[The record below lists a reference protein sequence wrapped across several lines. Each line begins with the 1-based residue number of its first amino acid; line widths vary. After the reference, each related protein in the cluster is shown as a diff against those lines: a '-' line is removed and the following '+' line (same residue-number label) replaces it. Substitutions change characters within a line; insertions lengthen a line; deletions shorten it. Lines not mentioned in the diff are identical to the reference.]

1 MRNSSSIADNKMGA
15 AAKLFI
21 GAAARRFLFAL
32 TAIVLLAAGQ
42 AGAQNAQPQN
52 VQPVAAGNARGAS
65 NQASIQNT
73 GPADSYRLGSGD
85 RVRITVFGQPEL
97 TGEYA
102 IDGGGQ
108 MSYPLIGQIRAG
120 GLTAAELEKDLIG
133 KLSPGYLRNPSVSVE
148 VLTYRPFYIVGE
160 VRTPGSYP
168 FVNGMT
174 VLNAVA
180 LAGGFTY
187 RARESSFYLTRTD
200 ESGTKS
206 KLNASPETAI
216 LPGDI
221 ITVRERYF

>member
-1 MRNSSSIADNKMGA
+1 MRNSSRIAETGA
-15 AAKLFI
+15 GAPAKLFI
-21 GAAARRFLFAL
+21 RGAAHRLLIALSAAFLL
-32 TAIVLLAAGQ
+32 IGGQ
-42 AGAQNAQPQN
+42 ALAQTA
-52 VQPVAAGNARGAS
+52 QPVAAGGNTRGAA
-65 NQASIQNT
+65 NQTAIQNT

-85 RVRITVFGQPEL
+85 RVRVTVFGQPEL

-108 MSYPLIGQIRAG
+108 MSFPLIGQTKAG
-120 GLTAAELEKDLIG
+120 GLTAAELERDLVS
-133 KLSPGYLRNPSVSVE
+133 KLSPGYLKDPSISVE

-187 RARESSFYLTRTD
+187 RARENSFYLTRTD
-200 ESGTKS
+200 ESGAKS
-206 KLNASPETAI
+206 KLSASPETAI

>member
-1 MRNSSSIADNKMGA
+1 
-15 AAKLFI
+15 
-21 GAAARRFLFAL
+21 
-32 TAIVLLAAGQ
+32 
-42 AGAQNAQPQN
+42 
-52 VQPVAAGNARGAS
+52 
-65 NQASIQNT
+65 
-73 GPADSYRLGSGD
+73 
-85 RVRITVFGQPEL
+85 
-97 TGEYA
+97 
-102 IDGGGQ
+102 

-133 KLSPGYLRNPSVSVE
+133 KLSPSYLKDPSVSVE
-148 VLTYRPFYIVGE
+148 VLTFRPFYIVGE

-174 VLNAVA
+174 VLNAIA

-200 ESGTKS
+200 ESGSKS
-206 KLNASPETAI
+206 KLNATPETAI